1 MMPLFLPQPASGHR
15 ERALSGGSVFD
26 SGGTSL
32 PRCKAE
38 GPCLALKAS
47 DGRWR
52 LFFSPFALDVRE
64 NEGGN
69 EPGGHFR
76 QRGRLPSDMPP
87 RTKKLS
93 KRPGSNQSAETF
105 ERLYQEHVDRIY
117 RYAHRL
123 CGEAE
128 SAKDLVQETFL
139 NAYRG
144 LKGFRGEAQLSTW
157 LYTIASRACMRMR
170 RKRKGEP
177 EHELSLD
184 EFVPASDGELRL
196 QIPIDGLT
204 PEEALQNKQLREA
217 LDQAINRLPKK
228 YRMTLVLRD
237 MEGLSAKEVG
247 AIMGANE
254 RAVKSRL
261 HRARLFV
268 RKELSDRGLSHEDHQ
283 TGSERGG
290 P

>member
-1 MMPLFLPQPASGHR
+1 MRAAPARKPLERPQG
-15 ERALSGGSVFD
+15 
-26 SGGTSL
+26 
-32 PRCKAE
+32 
-38 GPCLALKAS
+38 
-47 DGRWR
+47 
-52 LFFSPFALDVRE
+52 
-64 NEGGN
+64 
-69 EPGGHFR
+69 PGGF
-76 QRGRLPSDMPP
+76 D
-87 RTKKLS
+87 KLY
-93 KRPGSNQSAETF
+93 RD
-105 ERLYQEHVDRIY
+105 HVDLLF

-144 LKGFRGEAQLSTW
+144 FNNFRGDAQVSTW

-177 EHELSLD
+177 ERELSLD
-184 EFVPASDGELRL
+184 EFVPTSDGEFRL
-196 QIPIDGLT
+196 QIPVDGLT
-204 PEEALQNKQLREA
+204 PEQAFQNKELGEA
-217 LDQAINRLPKK
+217 LDQAIQKLPKK

-247 AIMGANE
+247 TIMGVNE

-268 RKELSDRGLSHEDHQ
+268 RRELSARGITQPGHEER
-283 TGSERGG
+283 TGPNHEPGG
-290 P
+290 